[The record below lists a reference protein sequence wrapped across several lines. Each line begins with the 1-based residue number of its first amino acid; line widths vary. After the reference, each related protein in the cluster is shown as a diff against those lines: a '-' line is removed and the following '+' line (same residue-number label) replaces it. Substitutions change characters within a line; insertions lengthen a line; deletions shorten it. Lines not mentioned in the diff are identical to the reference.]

1 MSIYAV
7 YDTNVLVSAL
17 LSRKPDSAV
26 VAVVEALLTGKVT
39 PLYNGEIVQEYRD
52 VLRRDKFRLP
62 QKLVDSIV
70 AYIVENGIDSQRN
83 ASAETL
89 PDPQDVVFYEVALS
103 KEGVFLV
110 TGNKKHFPQ
119 TSIVVSPSE
128 FLEVLRGKTE

>member
-70 AYIVENGIDSQRN
+70 AYIVENGIDSQRS

-103 KEGVFLV
+103 KEGTFLV

>member
-7 YDTNVLVSAL
+7 YDTNVLVSAF
-17 LSRKPDSAV
+17 LSRRPDTAV
-26 VAVVEALLTGKVT
+26 VLVVEALLTGKVT

-89 PDPQDVVFYEVALS
+89 PDPKDVVFYEVALS
-103 KEGVFLV
+103 KEGTFLV